1 MSDEVNESELVEFE
15 STELVVPNGYDPN
28 HIDITPHRLASRVYS
43 FGKGD
48 YAVTDI
54 DAKGV
59 KTIALRFG
67 ISVTKSI
74 FVETSNGEGY
84 YFTAKAK
91 NLLTGQKAT
100 DHCFQ
105 PKLMRYAKG
114 NLKVGDFDDDALAK
128 GATRVVRRV
137 RRQLIP
143 EEIIDQAIE
152 YAMIGKNTKDAVANA
167 KQEAEQ
173 ARDRNKLAIK
183 DMGISAKICY
193 EDAQNQ
199 MGPAENWGAAEWY
212 ALRNKY
218 LDPEV
223 EFAHLKPQKAPEP
236 VAEPVVEQPPEK
248 TDRQKAI
255 DDIVDTVTQLQK
267 SHVIASE
274 LVLTDE
280 GRIREDLIKRWFQT
294 DTKNMDV
301 GQLVD
306 LVKILETFMQGDY
319 GYLPPEERP
328 KQTASAPVES
338 MATGIQTSPGFDK
351 TPATAPQTDEVVSE
365 TIPLPETQAK
375 EVAKA
380 DNPIMDV
387 SPMDALVAAAHKL
400 AESDDGINL
409 GLNSETILNR
419 IRASKDVISLT
430 MLDEAQLIEIASNLM
445 TVGVDYLHQMDAER
459 NNLPQAEADKAKF

>member
-1 MSDEVNESELVEFE
+1 MSDEVKGTDVEVE
-15 STELVVPNGYDPN
+15 STELVVPDGYDLK
-28 HIDITPHRLASRVYS
+28 HVDITPHRLASRVYS
-43 FGKGD
+43 FGTGD
-48 YAVTDI
+48 YVITDL

-67 ISVTKSI
+67 ISVTKST

-152 YAMIGKNTKDAVANA
+152 YSMIGKNTKDAVANA

-173 ARDRNKLAIK
+173 ARDRNKLSIK

-193 EDAQNQ
+193 EDAQHQ

-236 VAEPVVEQPPEK
+236 VAEPVAEQPPEK

-255 DDIVDTVTQLQK
+255 DDIVDAVGSLQK

-280 GRIREDLIKRWFQT
+280 GRIREDLINRWFQT

-328 KQTASAPVES
+328 KQTA
-338 MATGIQTSPGFDK
+338 
-351 TPATAPQTDEVVSE
+351 TAPQADEVVEDTAEAEE
-365 TIPLPETQAK
+365 TATDEDMT
-375 EVAKA
+375 
-380 DNPIMDV
+380 
-387 SPMDALVAAAHKL
+387 PMDALVAAAHKL

-419 IRASKDVISLT
+419 IRAAKDVISLV
-430 MLDEAQLIEIASNLM
+430 MLDEAQLIEITSNLM

-459 NNLPQAEADKAKF
+459 NNLPQVEADKAKF

>member
-1 MSDEVNESELVEFE
+1 MSEEVKGTDVEVE
-15 STELVVPNGYDPN
+15 STELVMPVGYDPK
-28 HIDITPHRLASRVYS
+28 HVDIKPHRLAARVYS
-43 FGKGD
+43 FEKGG
-48 YAVTDI
+48 YAVTDM
-54 DAKGV
+54 DAKGI
-59 KTIALRFG
+59 KTVALRLG
-67 ISVTKSI
+67 ISVTKST

-84 YFTAKAK
+84 YFTAKAI
-91 NLLTGQKAT
+91 NLVTKQKAT

-105 PKLMRYAKG
+105 PKLMKYDKG
-114 NLKVGDFDDDALAK
+114 YQKKGDFDEDALAK

-143 EEIIDQAIE
+143 EEIIDQAVEFSIL
-152 YAMIGKNTKDAVANA
+152 GKTTPDAVATA
-167 KQEAEQ
+167 KGEAEQ
-173 ARDRNKLAIK
+173 ARDRVRLKLK
-183 DMGISAKICY
+183 EMGITAKECY
-193 EDAQNQ
+193 EDAQQ
-199 MGPAENWGAAEWY
+199 QLGPAENWGAAEWY
-212 ALRNKY
+212 AIRDKY

-223 EFAHLKPQKAPEP
+223 EFAHLKPQKAPESVAEP
-236 VAEPVVEQPPEK
+236 VAEPVAEQPPEK

-255 DDIVDTVTQLQK
+255 DDIVDAVGSLQK
-267 SHVIASE
+267 SHVVASE

-328 KQTASAPVES
+328 KQTATAPVES

-351 TPATAPQTDEVVSE
+351 TPKTASQADEVVSDTAEAEE
-365 TIPLPETQAK
+365 TATNEDMT
-375 EVAKA
+375 
-380 DNPIMDV
+380 
-387 SPMDALVAAAHKL
+387 PMDALVAAAHKL